1 MPVGVCSAKTVAPGT
16 FTLPRKDEVVS
27 TSASTG
33 TEASK
38 KVKIEERRNNFKQQ
52 ILRLYN
58 METNELQKLCE
69 SVVEKCIHNQKTI
82 LSLEIPDEQLISK
95 LER

>member
-1 MPVGVCSAKTVAPGT
+1 MPVGVCSAKTVAPET

-38 KVKIEERRNNFKQQ
+38 KVKIEERRNNF
-52 ILRLYN
+52 L
-58 METNELQKLCE
+58 KL
-69 SVVEKCIHNQKTI
+69 VIKT
-82 LSLEIPDEQLISK
+82 PNNY
-95 LER
+95 